1 MIARYANPRAVLEG
15 ERRVRVSFDVEN
27 RSREPW
33 RRDEGFAFGFHIFDP
48 ATDTLVVDGART
60 RLGGDLE
67 SGQSSACQVTFD
79 LPAEPGRYRVFVSP
93 MRENVAWYYSRG
105 WPFLVLDAL
114 VENGHARLKPVRVA
128 TGRTLAGERFLRA
141 LGRLFTLP
149 FQSVFANR
157 RLIQSMVRRDILSR
171 YSGSF
176 MGAFWT
182 VLSPLML
189 MVTYFF
195 VFGIVL
201 EARLGKDASRTGF
214 ALYFLA
220 GMLPWLAF
228 SEALGRA
235 PHVLW
240 EHRNFVKKLVFP
252 VETLPV
258 NVTAA
263 GVVTECIAAV
273 LLLCILL
280 AIRGAM
286 PWTVLW
292 LPAILIPQVLFTLGL
307 CWFISALAVFLR
319 DLTQVMGFFLTL
331 WFFLT
336 PICYP
341 ESSLPAGIAPL
352 LTKNPMY
359 VLVKAYRLILLDAQS
374 PSWEAMA
381 GLYALGFGT
390 FLIGYA
396 WFYKLKRSFAD
407 VM

>member
-1 MIARYANPRAVLEG
+1 MTARYANPRADLEG
-15 ERRVRVSFDVEN
+15 ERRVRVAFEVEN

-48 ATDTLVVDGART
+48 VTDTLVVDGART
-60 RLGGDLE
+60 RLSGDVE
-67 SGQSSACQVTFD
+67 SGQSSACQVTID
-79 LPAEPGRYRVFVSP
+79 LPPEPGRYRVFVSP

-114 VENGHARLKPVRVA
+114 VKDGRAEVKAVRVA
-128 TGRTLAGERFLRA
+128 TRRTLAGERLLRA
-141 LGRLFTLP
+141 FGRLFTLP
-149 FQSVFANR
+149 FQSIYAHR

-235 PHVLW
+235 PMALW

-258 NVTAA
+258 NLTAA

-273 LLLCILL
+273 LFLIALI
-280 AIRGAM
+280 AIRGSL
-286 PWTVLW
+286 PWTALW
-292 LPAILIPQVLFTLGL
+292 LPALLVPQVLFTLGL
-307 CWFISALAVFLR
+307 CWFVSALSVFLR
-319 DLTQVMGFFLTL
+319 DLAQVMGFLLTL
-331 WFFLT
+331 LFFLT

-341 ESSLPAGIAPL
+341 ETSLPPGIAPW

-359 VLVKAYRLILLDAQS
+359 VLVKAYRLVLLDAQP
-374 PSWEAMA
+374 PSWAA
-381 GLYALGFGT
+381 LGGLYALGFAV